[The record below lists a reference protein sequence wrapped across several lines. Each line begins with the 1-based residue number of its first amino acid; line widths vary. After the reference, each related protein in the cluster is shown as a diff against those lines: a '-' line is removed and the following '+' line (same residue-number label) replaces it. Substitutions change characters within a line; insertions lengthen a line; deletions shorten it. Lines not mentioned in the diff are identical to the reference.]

1 VNGVDVDAWRT
12 LPAAQQP
19 DWDDAAE
26 LDRTL
31 ATLRSLPPLVLPSEC
46 DTLRH
51 RLAAVARGEAFLLQ
65 GGDCAETFAALTL
78 DNVRDKV
85 KTLLQMAIVLTYGAS
100 VPVLKVGRIAGQYAK
115 PRSYAVEVVPGI
127 DGPVEIPSYRG
138 DAVNALERTASARRP
153 DPQRML
159 RAYRA
164 AALTLNLVRGFATG
178 GFADLRRVH
187 AWNADFVR
195 HSVAGKRYEAMAGD
209 IDRALAFMQACGV
222 DLDRIDSTHGVELFA
237 SHEAL
242 LLDYEEPLTRVDET
256 TGSVYDLS
264 GHLLWVGERT
274 RQLDGAHVAFAS
286 SIANPVAVKLGPT
299 VSPDD
304 AVSLVERLDPDRVP
318 GRLSLI
324 CRMSAAR
331 VRDVLPPIVEKVS
344 ATGAEVVWVC
354 DPMHGNTM
362 ESSTGLKT
370 RHFDDII
377 NEVTAFFD
385 VHAALGTVPGGVH
398 VELTGDDV
406 TECLG
411 GADRIVDADLSGRY
425 ETACD
430 PRLNGSQSLELAF
443 LVAGMLKQRRTTATG
458 A

>member
-1 VNGVDVDAWRT
+1 
-12 LPAAQQP
+12 
-19 DWDDAAE
+19 
-26 LDRTL
+26 
-31 ATLRSLPPLVLPSEC
+31 
-46 DTLRH
+46 
-51 RLAAVARGEAFLLQ
+51 
-65 GGDCAETFAALTL
+65 
-78 DNVRDKV
+78 
-85 KTLLQMAIVLTYGAS
+85 
-100 VPVLKVGRIAGQYAK
+100 
-115 PRSYAVEVVPGI
+115 
-127 DGPVEIPSYRG
+127 
-138 DAVNALERTASARRP
+138 
-153 DPQRML
+153 ML

-242 LLDYEEPLTRVDET
+242 LLDYEEPLTRLDET

-318 GRLSLI
+318 GR
-324 CRMSAAR
+324 R
-331 VRDVLPPIVEKVS
+331 
-344 ATGAEVVWVC
+344 
-354 DPMHGNTM
+354 
-362 ESSTGLKT
+362 
-370 RHFDDII
+370 
-377 NEVTAFFD
+377 
-385 VHAALGTVPGGVH
+385 
-398 VELTGDDV
+398 
-406 TECLG
+406 
-411 GADRIVDADLSGRY
+411 ADLPD
-425 ETACD
+425 E
-430 PRLNGSQSLELAF
+430 
-443 LVAGMLKQRRTTATG
+443 RRSRS
-458 A
+458 

>member
-1 VNGVDVDAWRT
+1 M
-12 LPAAQQP
+12 
-19 DWDDAAE
+19 
-26 LDRTL
+26 
-31 ATLRSLPPLVLPSEC
+31 LPSEC

-100 VPVLKVGRIAGQYAK
+100 VPVVKVGRIAGQYAK
-115 PRSYAVEVVPGI
+115 PRSNGVEIVPGI

-138 DAVNALERTASARRP
+138 DAVNDLERTASARRP

-242 LLDYEEPLTRVDET
+242 LLDYEEPLTRLDET
-256 TGSVYDLS
+256 TGSCTTCRVICCGWGS
-264 GHLLWVGERT
+264 GHGNSTVHTLRLPRRSRIRWR
-274 RQLDGAHVAFAS
+274 S
-286 SIANPVAVKLGPT
+286 SSARPCRPT
-299 VSPDD
+299 MRS
-304 AVSLVERLDPDRVP
+304 R
-318 GRLSLI
+318 
-324 CRMSAAR
+324 
-331 VRDVLPPIVEKVS
+331 
-344 ATGAEVVWVC
+344 W
-354 DPMHGNTM
+354 
-362 ESSTGLKT
+362 SS
-370 RHFDDII
+370 DSIP
-377 NEVTAFFD
+377 TAY
-385 VHAALGTVPGGVH
+385 PGG
-398 VELTGDDV
+398 
-406 TECLG
+406 C
-411 GADRIVDADLSGRY
+411 R
-425 ETACD
+425 
-430 PRLNGSQSLELAF
+430 
-443 LVAGMLKQRRTTATG
+443 
-458 A
+458 